1 MQAMV
6 LTGHG
11 GMDKLVWHEDWPV
24 PVPKAGEVLIKVGAC
39 GLNNT
44 DVNTRSGWYSK
55 TVTTATTGG
64 AYDKVGQED
73 PSWGGA
79 PLAFP
84 RIQGADVAGTIVAVG
99 SGVSQ
104 ARMGE
109 RVIADCWL
117 RDWSDPMNRAKT
129 GYVGS
134 ECDGG
139 FAQYVALDARNA
151 LAVDCGLRDAE
162 LATFSCSYS
171 TAEGM
176 LSRAGVC
183 EADTVLVT
191 GASSGIGAA
200 TAVAAARAGYD
211 VAVCYFSDLQGAE
224 RTAEQV
230 RELGRKAVVIQGDV
244 SKPEDVEKMFAAFD
258 AEFDELGAL
267 VNNAGVVDV
276 NARVE
281 EMSHDRLKRMFDTN
295 TIGPFLCSKQ
305 AAIRMAYRYGGAGGV
320 IVNVSSVAAR
330 LGSAGAY
337 VDYAASKGAV
347 GWGLLHF

>member
-1 MQAMV
+1 M
-6 LTGHG
+6 
-11 GMDKLVWHEDWPV
+11 
-24 PVPKAGEVLIKVGAC
+24 
-39 GLNNT
+39 
-44 DVNTRSGWYSK
+44 
-55 TVTTATTGG
+55 TT
-64 AYDKVGQED
+64 
-73 PSWGGA
+73 
-79 PLAFP
+79 P
-84 RIQGADVAGTIVAVG
+84 R
-99 SGVSQ
+99 
-104 ARMGE
+104 
-109 RVIADCWL
+109 
-117 RDWSDPMNRAKT
+117 
-129 GYVGS
+129 
-134 ECDGG
+134 
-139 FAQYVALDARNA
+139 
-151 LAVDCGLRDAE
+151 
-162 LATFSCSYS
+162 
-171 TAEGM
+171 
-176 LSRAGVC
+176 
-183 EADTVLVT
+183 TVLVT

-224 RTAEQV
+224 RTADQV

-347 GWGLLHF
+347 DVLTKGMGDEMAADHVRVVGVRPGIIDTEIHAKGGQPNRIASVGNSLPMKRAGTAEEVADTILFLMSDKASYITATSVDISGAR

>member
-39 GLNNT
+39 GLNNP
-44 DVNTRSGWYSK
+44 DVNTRAGWYAK

-84 RIQGADVAGTIVAVG
+84 RIQGADVAGTIVAMG

-139 FAQYVALDARNA
+139 FAQ
-151 LAVDCGLRDAE
+151 
-162 LATFSCSYS
+162 
-171 TAEGM
+171 
-176 LSRAGVC
+176 
-183 EADTVLVT
+183 
-191 GASSGIGAA
+191 
-200 TAVAAARAGYD
+200 
-211 VAVCYFSDLQGAE
+211 
-224 RTAEQV
+224 
-230 RELGRKAVVIQGDV
+230 
-244 SKPEDVEKMFAAFD
+244 
-258 AEFDELGAL
+258 
-267 VNNAGVVDV
+267 
-276 NARVE
+276 
-281 EMSHDRLKRMFDTN
+281 
-295 TIGPFLCSKQ
+295 
-305 AAIRMAYRYGGAGGV
+305 
-320 IVNVSSVAAR
+320 
-330 LGSAGAY
+330 
-337 VDYAASKGAV
+337 
-347 GWGLLHF
+347 